1 MQYRA
6 EATSIEGF
14 VQQIACCYLR
24 HGYWFYVA
32 GWIPQ
37 GKDPRAVDE
46 KLIAKYG
53 IAISESTR
61 ARRKKAGHANL
72 QYIRHERFFVILATK
87 GEHRFFTEEGSRVRD
102 IRRVPVKYAGY
113 SISYRRGGR
122 TRDGQPDS
130 KWHSHVEIDRR
141 QLLDLKAWLTEHAG
155 KATTAELAKA
165 IYTLPVESYAPVR
178 RQLLVLLR
186 QLNHTRKQAGKSTIP
201 VEVLPLRR
209 RVVSPFRENPDCETG
224 RQANL

>member
-1 MQYRA
+1 MEYRA
-6 EATSIEGF
+6 EATSVEGF

-37 GKDPRAVDE
+37 GKEPQAVDA

-61 ARRKKAGHANL
+61 ARRKSAGIANL
-72 QYIRHERFFVILATK
+72 QYIRHERFFVILASK
-87 GEHRFFTEEGSRVRD
+87 GQHRFFAEEGNLIRD
-102 IRRVPVKYAGY
+102 IRRVPLRYAGY

-122 TRDGQPDS
+122 TREGQPDS

-141 QLLDLKAWLTEHAG
+141 QLLDLRTWLTEHAAR
-155 KATTAELAKA
+155 ATTAELAKA
-165 IYTLPVESYAPVR
+165 IYSLPVESYAPIR

-186 QLNHTRKQAGKSTIP
+186 AVSRTRKSLGKTPLPI
-201 VEVLPLRR
+201 EVLPR
-209 RVVSPFRENPDCETG
+209 
-224 RQANL
+224 